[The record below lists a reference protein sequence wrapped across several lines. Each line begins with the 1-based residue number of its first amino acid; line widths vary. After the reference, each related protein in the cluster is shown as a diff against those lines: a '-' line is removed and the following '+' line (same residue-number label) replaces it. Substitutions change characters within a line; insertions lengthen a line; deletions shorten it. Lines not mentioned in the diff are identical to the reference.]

1 VRAVCKALG
10 LENIP
15 AESASTTL
23 LASCAAGTAID
34 AVMVTVQ
41 SDAASSG
48 GDGDADGGEGDAD
61 GGEGDADGGGDGDTD
76 GGGDGCADGGGD
88 GDGAGLV

>member
-23 LASCAAGTAID
+23 LASCATGTSTV

-41 SDAASSG
+41 RDASTG
-48 GDGDADGGEGDAD
+48 
-61 GGEGDADGGGDGDTD
+61 GGEGDADGGGEGDTD
-76 GGGDGCADGGGD
+76 GGGDGYADGGGD